1 MGMLETSSFLMVA
14 FPFMELK
21 LLSDATG
28 KIDDYVLAQEFF
40 IMGLG
45 RTTDATN
52 AGVLV

>member
-14 FPFMELK
+14 FPFMGLR

-28 KIDDYVLAQEFF
+28 EIDDHVLAQEFF
-40 IMGLG
+40 IMGLS